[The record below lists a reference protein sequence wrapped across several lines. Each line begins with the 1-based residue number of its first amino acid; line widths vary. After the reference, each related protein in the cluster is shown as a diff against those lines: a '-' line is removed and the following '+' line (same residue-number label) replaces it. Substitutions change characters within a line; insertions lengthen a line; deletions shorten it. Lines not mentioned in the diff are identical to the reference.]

1 MELVDYF
8 VSGWT
13 SIKNKFIVE
22 IIESDSE
29 EEEEKNEI
37 VNVKEE
43 ETEEENIQE
52 IKGNIE
58 EIECD
63 LNGPNEDTEE
73 KFKFYKFEDFSKYTY
88 EFQKKINEFLYFPES
103 WEFRF
108 PKYSEFNNNDITL
121 IIATQSVLYLIIYN
135 LYNYIKLFLTIF
147 LSFFT
152 GFSVVSYIY
161 YYTEK
166 GSSRAMRILQE
177 DIEDEINMINSFEF
191 KYDMFLN
198 DKYEELYC
206 IYNDDKIKNETF
218 TNDNSDF
225 IKSLKEK
232 ENHYELNMPYDT
244 EIKVI
249 IFYDDEED
257 GFVYYSN
264 RSSQQYNICNSICRN
279 YVYDKNCINLFKD
292 EEEIDYL
299 ITRYKNSKLPLEER
313 ESINK
318 QKQSISKQNEGSFDD
333 LSEEMNKNTEENN
346 AEENTEENKEENKEE
361 KSKSVFYTKNNSN
374 SKKENENEKKYFK
387 INKFIYRGN
396 MSDYEL
402 KYKEKKNSKKMM
414 DYNDYKKLI
423 DKIIS

>member
-374 SKKENENEKKYFK
+374 SKKENENEKQCFK